1 MVSACLTGVP
11 CRFNGQA
18 KTVPEIQALRE
29 QWQAIPVCPEV
40 LAGLPTPRV
49 PCEGGRG
56 KVMGEDGKDYTEVFM
71 LGAQKTLEIA
81 QKNGIRTAI
90 LRSKSPS
97 CGCGK
102 IFDGTFSETLIDGD
116 GVTTTLLKEHGIQCM
131 NEKEFLDSMT

>member
-1 MVSACLTGVP
+1 
-11 CRFNGQA
+11 
-18 KTVPEIQALRE
+18 
-29 QWQAIPVCPEV
+29 
-40 LAGLPTPRV
+40 
-49 PCEGGRG
+49 
-56 KVMGEDGKDYTEVFM
+56 MGEDGKDYTEVFM